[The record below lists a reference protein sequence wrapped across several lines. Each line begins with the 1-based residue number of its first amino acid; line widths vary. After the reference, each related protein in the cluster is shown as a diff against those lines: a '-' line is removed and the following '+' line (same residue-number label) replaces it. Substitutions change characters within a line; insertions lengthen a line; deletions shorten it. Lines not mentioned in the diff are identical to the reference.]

1 MNGLK
6 STLVIDIWSDLVC
19 PWCWIAKK
27 RFEQALVAFEH
38 KDDVVIRHH
47 SFRISNDKPALPF
60 PEALNKKFGN
70 KLAADNMM
78 NQVVAAGKMEGLTY
92 NFDTM
97 LFGDTEDALT
107 LVAAARQVDLG
118 EQLMERFFQASIE
131 EGRSIFDHDELI
143 SLAEEVGISR
153 ETARKAF
160 TDNALRASISDDE
173 LAART
178 ISASG
183 VPLFVFNSKY
193 AISGAQPAEY
203 FLSAMRKCL
212 EESKIQNAET
222 GYNSSCSIDGCGH

>member
-1 MNGLK
+1 
-6 STLVIDIWSDLVC
+6 
-19 PWCWIAKK
+19 
-27 RFEQALVAFEH
+27 
-38 KDDVVIRHH
+38 
-47 SFRISNDKPALPF
+47 
-60 PEALNKKFGN
+60 
-70 KLAADNMM
+70 
-78 NQVVAAGKMEGLTY
+78 
-92 NFDTM
+92 
-97 LFGDTEDALT
+97 
-107 LVAAARQVDLG
+107 
-118 EQLMERFFQASIE
+118 MERFFQARIE

-178 ISASG
+178 IGASG

-203 FLSAMRKCL
+203 FLIAMRKCL

>member
-27 RFEQALVAFEH
+27 RFEQALLLFEH
-38 KDDVVIRHH
+38 KDDVVIRYH

-60 PEALNKKFGN
+60 SEALKKKFGN

-107 LVAAARQVDLG
+107 LVAAARKVDLG
-118 EQLMERFFQASIE
+118 EQLMELFSRQVLKKVVQFSTTTNLFHCQKRWVFHEKLRERHSQTMHSERVSLMMNLLRVRLVEVVFRSLFLTVNMQLAAHSLQ
-131 EGRSIFDHDELI
+131 SIF
-143 SLAEEVGISR
+143 
-153 ETARKAF
+153 
-160 TDNALRASISDDE
+160 
-173 LAART
+173 
-178 ISASG
+178 
-183 VPLFVFNSKY
+183 
-193 AISGAQPAEY
+193 
-203 FLSAMRKCL
+203 
-212 EESKIQNAET
+212 
-222 GYNSSCSIDGCGH
+222 